1 MIVKSF
7 LSLCALLLLLMI
19 IQGNVYA
26 HPGRTDSSGGH
37 TCRTNCSQWG
47 LEDGEYHY
55 HDGSGSN
62 ESDSSN
68 STSSDESTSSESSN
82 DALDKDCSDFS
93 SYDEVVEYWN
103 SKGYSKTYDPERLD
117 GWGNKVDDGI
127 PCEAPSDYD
136 TTRINNSPAQ
146 LAEKEAE
153 KDLDSGE
160 EVGYKNGLSD
170 GQKGLSSNSSSKG
183 SDSYQEGY
191 EKGYEVGYKEGTTQ
205 FETLKKNAFKSGYAL
220 GEKQDKLKVPQ
231 KYGTIKALTSSY
243 EEGFNKA
250 IKEKD
255 EKKKEEYLA
264 SGIKDGKADVLNEP
278 EKAKDIFLDAYQNG
292 YKIGQEELKET
303 YVKQGY
309 AAAFTI
315 LNYEEPDF
323 VEEKYKDW
331 YKEGFKSNVK
341 IKDIANVAYQ
351 AGLDGKSSSVPEK
364 YQHAKNI
371 YQYNFDKGTNDRKK
385 NNQAVG
391 SVFGLGMIGWLGRRF
406 YVARKMLK

>member
-1 MIVKSF
+1 MKSF
-7 LSLCALLLLLMI
+7 ISLCTLLILLLI
-19 IQGNVYA
+19 IQGNVDA

-47 LEDGEYHY
+47 LEEGEYHY
-55 HDGSGSN
+55 HNGSGSSQS
-62 ESDSSN
+62 ESSE
-68 STSSDESTSSESSN
+68 SSDESTLSESSN
-82 DALDKDCSDFS
+82 DTLDKDCSDFS

-153 KDLDSGE
+153 QDLANGE
-160 EVGYKNGLSD
+160 KVGYKTGLSD

-183 SDSYQEGY
+183 SDSYQEGF
-191 EKGYEVGYKEGTTQ
+191 EKGYEDGYKEGTKQ
-205 FETLKKNAFKSGYAL
+205 FETLKKKAFKSGYAL

-231 KYGTIKALTSSY
+231 KFRTIKALTSSF

-255 EKKKEEYLA
+255 EKKKEEFLD

-278 EKAKDIFLDAYQNG
+278 EKAKDIFLDAYQKG
-292 YKIGQEELKET
+292 YQIGQEELKET
-303 YVKQGY
+303 YVQQGY
-309 AAAFTI
+309 EAAFT
-315 LNYEEPDF
+315 LLKYEEPNL
-323 VEEKYKDW
+323 EKKKYKDW
-331 YKEGFKSNVK
+331 YKEGFKSNAK
-341 IKDIANVAYQ
+341 IKVIANVAYQ
-351 AGLDGKSSSVPEK
+351 AGLDGKSSIIPEK
-364 YQHAKNI
+364 YQHAKTI
-371 YQYNFDKGTNDRKK
+371 YQYNFDKGTQERKK

-391 SVFGLGMIGWLGRRF
+391 SVFGFGIIGWLGRRF
-406 YVARKMLK
+406 YIARKMLK